1 MRKTILYL
9 SAATVLFLTTM
20 LVAIPVA
27 ALGNVVLTPGLE
39 CLSDA
44 CDMIQTG
51 LIANEIQFTTSDF
64 ANAIGYTPRSIT
76 ITSLPP
82 ARDGTLYFGTLPVAV
97 DQEIQIRNVSLLRF
111 VPNGDCIDSSF
122 RFRGDNTYSHSCTLR
137 FTQTVNQSPVAENTD
152 AASVPVSAW
161 TQQNISTWGT
171 LPGFDPDG
179 DPLTYEIVSY
189 PTKGLVSITNE
200 TTGNYRYT
208 PYDGVIGTDSFTYRV
223 RDSYGN
229 YSPVQTWTVSI
240 DEPACQ
246 VVFADMQEHWA
257 KNAALVMVAENA
269 MDVYAEG
276 GQVYFHPDE
285 TITREDYLVTVMKA
299 LGAGDVEPCTTV
311 FADHSDIATAATGY
325 IQRAYRLGII
335 RGSVQGEEIYFRP
348 KDNITRAEA
357 AVILNAI
364 IGADTPDVIPT
375 FADTAAIPT
384 WASPSLYALNSLGIL
399 QGTGDGALSP
409 DSPVS
414 RAQTAQMLLTLQQR
428 MGT

>member
-1 MRKTILYL
+1 MRKNILYL

-20 LVAIPVA
+20 LVTIPVA

-111 VPNGDCIDSSF
+111 VPNGDCTDSSF

-137 FTQTVNQSPVAENTD
+137 FTQTVNQTPTIDS
-152 AASVPVSAW
+152 ASIPVSAW
-161 TQQNISTWGT
+161 TQQNISMWGT

-179 DPLTYEIVSY
+179 DPLTYEIVTY
-189 PTKGLVSITNE
+189 PQKGLVSITNE

-208 PYDGVIGTDSFTYRV
+208 PYDGFIGTDSFTYRV
-223 RDSYGN
+223 RDCYGN
-229 YSPVQTWTVSI
+229 YSSVQTMTVSI
-240 DEPACQ
+240 DEPVCQ

-269 MDVYAEG
+269 MDVYAES
-276 GQVYFHPDE
+276 GQVYFRPDE

-311 FADHSDIATAATGY
+311 FADHNDIATDATGY
-325 IQRAYRLGII
+325 VQRAYNLGII
-335 RGSVQGEEIYFRP
+335 RGSMQDGAIYFRP
-348 KDNITRAEA
+348 KDSITRAEA

-384 WASPSLYALNSLGIL
+384 WASPSLYALSNLGIL

-409 DSPVS
+409 DTPVS
-414 RAQTAQMLLTLQQR
+414 RAQTAQMLLTVKNK